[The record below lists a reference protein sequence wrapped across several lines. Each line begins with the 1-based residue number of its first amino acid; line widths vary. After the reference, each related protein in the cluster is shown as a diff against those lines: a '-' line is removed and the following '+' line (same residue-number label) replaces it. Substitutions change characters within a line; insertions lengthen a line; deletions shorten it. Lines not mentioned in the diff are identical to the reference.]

1 MKINKYLPS
10 LSFNQSEIK
19 MKMQN
24 YSNVSVLFF
33 SGGLAQEREKSHSS
47 RRKIIQDQLLPT

>member
-1 MKINKYLPS
+1 
-10 LSFNQSEIK
+10 
-19 MKMQN
+19 MQN

-47 RRKIIQDQLLPT
+47 RTKIIQDQLLPT

>member
-1 MKINKYLPS
+1 
-10 LSFNQSEIK
+10 
-19 MKMQN
+19 MQN

-47 RRKIIQDQLLPT
+47 RRKIIEDQHLPT